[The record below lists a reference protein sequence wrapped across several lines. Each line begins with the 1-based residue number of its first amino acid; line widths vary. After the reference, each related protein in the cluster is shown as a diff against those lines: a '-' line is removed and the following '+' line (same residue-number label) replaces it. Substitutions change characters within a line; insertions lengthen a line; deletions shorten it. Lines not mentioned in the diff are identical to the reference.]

1 MRRISYI
8 QIFFSFI
15 LLIGTISFLKF
26 QDDRMFERIIAQEDI
41 SINNNSL
48 LQNNQTEVS
57 IHNKNTIVQLLANH
71 LETKLNKSAIILK
84 IVSDIPQIR
93 ALPNASLI
101 NPSFHGI
108 PKDAEIQNRQ
118 IFQNIL
124 SIDKDFEVISYLMPN
139 GDMYFQEPY
148 SRQENLTRD
157 NFALRDYY
165 KGAVST
171 GDTYL
176 GNVIISAS
184 SGLPAVLMS
193 IPLYSANDSSSS
205 SEAKHTENLIG
216 LLGANQGISTFNKF
230 LQSLPISKNET
241 AIYVDNNGQI
251 IASSSLSP
259 SSPINK
265 QGQSNAGGNI
275 SSLQSFKDVISGK
288 SGYNIE
294 NINNKDMLIVYA
306 PVKFKSTIWGVLFF
320 SPLSNDNNN
329 KSIT

>member
-1 MRRISYI
+1 
-8 QIFFSFI
+8 
-15 LLIGTISFLKF
+15 
-26 QDDRMFERIIAQEDI
+26 MFERIIAQADT

-71 LETKLNKSAIILK
+71 LETKLNKSAIVLK

-108 PKDAEIQNRQ
+108 PKDAEIQKRQ

-184 SGLPAVLMS
+184 SALPAVLMS
-193 IPLYSANDSSSS
+193 IPLYSANESNS
-205 SEAKHTENLIG
+205 SEAKHSENLIG
-216 LLGANQGISTFNKF
+216 LLGVNQGISTFNKF
-230 LQSLPISKNET
+230 LQSLSISKNET

-251 IASSSLSP
+251 IASSSSSP

-265 QGQSNAGGNI
+265 QRQSNAGDNI
-275 SSLQSFKDVISGK
+275 SSLQSFKDVRSGK

-294 NINNKDMLIVYA
+294 NINNKRYKPIVYA
-306 PVKFKSTIWGVLFF
+306 PVKFKSTIWGYLFF

>member
-8 QIFFSFI
+8 PIFFSFI

-26 QDDRMFERIIAQEDI
+26 QDDRIFERIIAQEDI

-57 IHNKNTIVQLLANH
+57 IHNKNIIVQLLANH

-108 PKDAEIQNRQ
+108 PKDAEIQKRQ

-157 NFALRDYY
+157 NFAFRDYY

-176 GNVIISAS
+176 GNAIISAS

-205 SEAKHTENLIG
+205 SKVNNTEHLIG
-216 LLGANQGISTFNKF
+216 LVGANQDISTFTKF
-230 LQSLPISKNET
+230 LQSLPISENET

-265 QGQSNAGGNI
+265 QGQSNDGGNI
-275 SSLQSFKDVISGK
+275 SSLQSFKDVIGGK

-294 NINNKDMLIVYA
+294 NINDKDMLIVYA
-306 PVKFKSTIWGVLFF
+306 PVKFKSTTWGVLFI
-320 SPLSNDNNN
+320 SPLNN
-329 KSIT
+329 IVR

>member
-26 QDDRMFERIIAQEDI
+26 QDDRIFERIIAQEDI

-108 PKDAEIQNRQ
+108 PKDAEIQKRQ

-216 LLGANQGISTFNKF
+216 LLGANQGISKFNKF

-251 IASSSLSP
+251 IASSSSTL

>member
-1 MRRISYI
+1 MRIISYI
-8 QIFFSFI
+8 LIFFSFI

-26 QDDRMFERIIAQEDI
+26 QDDRIFERIIAQEDI

-57 IHNKNTIVQLLANH
+57 IHNKNIIVQLLANH

-108 PKDAEIQNRQ
+108 PKDAEIQKRQ

-139 GDMYFQEPY
+139 GDMYFEEPY

-157 NFALRDYY
+157 NFAFRDYY

-205 SEAKHTENLIG
+205 KANNTENLIG
-216 LLGANQGISTFNKF
+216 LLGANQDISTFNKF
-230 LQSLPISKNET
+230 LQSLPISENET

-265 QGQSNAGGNI
+265 QGQSNDGSNI
-275 SSLQSFKDVISGK
+275 SSLQSFKDVIDGK

-294 NINNKDMLIVYA
+294 NINDKDMLIVYA
-306 PVKFKSTIWGVLFF
+306 PVKFKSTTWGVLFF
-320 SPLSNDNNN
+320 SPLSNNNNN

>member
-1 MRRISYI
+1 M
-8 QIFFSFI
+8 
-15 LLIGTISFLKF
+15 IGTISFLKF

-108 PKDAEIQNRQ
+108 PKDAEIQKRQ

-184 SGLPAVLMS
+184 SGLPQVNMA
-193 IPLYSANDSSSS
+193 IPLYSANGSSRK
-205 SEAKHTENLIG
+205 ANNTENLIG
-216 LLGANQGISTFNKF
+216 LFAGDQDISVFNKS
-230 LQSLPISKNET
+230 LRSLPLSENEI
-241 AIYVDNNGQI
+241 AIYVDNNDQI
-251 IASSSLSP
+251 IASSSP
-259 SSPINK
+259 SSYIND
-265 QGQSNAGGNI
+265 QDQSYSDI
-275 SSLQSFKDVISGK
+275 SSLQSFKDVIVGK

-294 NINNKDMLIVYA
+294 NINDKDMLIVYA
-306 PVKFKSTIWGVLFF
+306 PVKFKSTTWGVLFF
-320 SPLSNDNNN
+320 SPLSNNNNN

>member
-26 QDDRMFERIIAQEDI
+26 QDDRIFERIIAQEDI

-71 LETKLNKSAIILK
+71 LETKLNKSAIVLK
-84 IVSDIPQIR
+84 IVSDIPQIKT
-93 ALPNASLI
+93 LPNASLI

-108 PKDAEIQNRQ
+108 PKDAEIQKRQ

-124 SIDKDFEVISYLMPN
+124 SIDKDVEVISYLMPN

-157 NFALRDYY
+157 NFAFRDYY

-171 GDTYL
+171 GNTYL

-184 SGLPAVLMS
+184 SGLPVVLMS
-193 IPLYSANDSSSS
+193 IPLYSANDSSTSK
-205 SEAKHTENLIG
+205 ANNTENLIG
-216 LLGANQGISTFNKF
+216 LLGANQNITTFNKF
-230 LQSLPISKNET
+230 LQSLPISENET
-241 AIYVDNNGQI
+241 AMYVDNNGLI

-259 SSPINK
+259 SPHINK
-265 QGQSNAGGNI
+265 PGQSNDGGNI

-294 NINNKDMLIVYA
+294 NINDKDVLIVYA

-320 SPLSNDNNN
+320 SPLSNNNNN

>member
-1 MRRISYI
+1 MRRISFI

-57 IHNKNTIVQLLANH
+57 IQNKNTIVQLLTNH
-71 LETKLNKSAIILK
+71 LEIKLNKSAIILK

-108 PKDAEIQNRQ
+108 PKDTEIQKRQ

-165 KGAVST
+165 KGAVYT

-193 IPLYSANDSSSS
+193 IPLYSAIGSSS

-251 IASSSLSP
+251 IASSLSSL

-265 QGQSNAGGNI
+265 QGLSNAGGNI

>member
-1 MRRISYI
+1 M
-8 QIFFSFI
+8 
-15 LLIGTISFLKF
+15 IGTISFLKF

-71 LETKLNKSAIILK
+71 LETKLNKSVIILK

-108 PKDAEIQNRQ
+108 PKDAEIQKRQ

-251 IASSSLSP
+251 IASSSSSL

>member
-8 QIFFSFI
+8 PIFFSFI

-26 QDDRMFERIIAQEDI
+26 QDDRIFERIIAQEDI

-108 PKDAEIQNRQ
+108 PKDTEIQKRQ

-124 SIDKDFEVISYLMPN
+124 SIDKDFEVIFYLMPN
-139 GDMYFQEPY
+139 GDMYFEEPY

-157 NFALRDYY
+157 NFAFRDYY

-176 GNVIISAS
+176 GNAIISAS

-193 IPLYSANDSSSS
+193 IPLYSAHDSSSS
-205 SEAKHTENLIG
+205 KVNNTEHLIG
-216 LLGANQGISTFNKF
+216 LVGANQDISTFTKF
-230 LQSLPISKNET
+230 LQSLPISENET

-259 SSPINK
+259 SLPINK
-265 QGQSNAGGNI
+265 QDQSNDGGNI
-275 SSLQSFKDVISGK
+275 SSLQSFKDVIDGK

-294 NINNKDMLIVYA
+294 NINDKDMLIVYA
-306 PVKFKSTIWGVLFF
+306 PVKFKSTTWGVLFF
-320 SPLSNDNNN
+320 SPLSNNNNN